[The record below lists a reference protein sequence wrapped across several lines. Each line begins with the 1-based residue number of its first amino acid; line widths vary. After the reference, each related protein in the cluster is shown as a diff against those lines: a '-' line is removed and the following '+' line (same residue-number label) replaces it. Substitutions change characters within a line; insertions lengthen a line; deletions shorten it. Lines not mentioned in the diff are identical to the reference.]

1 MKTVC
6 RFLVWVFFSRV
17 REQSVPEREPRWW
30 TQMIAA
36 GLGVIVV
43 LLLVSMFQYNFVQT
57 KIPSNGNNDITRFGI
72 AGDFFGFANAL
83 FSALA
88 FSTIIVT
95 LWMQKHELRQ
105 QRLEL
110 DQTQQIMNLQ
120 IKEME
125 LQRQEMQDQNESFRI
140 QRFESTFF
148 NMLALHNQVI
158 AEVTSNDGKKRGREA
173 FTRLVEEL
181 DPRFAGLGQ
190 EYNTKVSKRTVDE
203 IVHAYETW
211 YEENE
216 HHVGHYFRTLYN
228 LFLYVEEH
236 GPTDKTTYARL
247 ARAQLSRGEL
257 DLLLVNGLSQNGREK
272 FKPLIVQFD
281 LLKHVRKTPENQA
294 LRDAYLPTVDDSFS

>member
-1 MKTVC
+1 M
-6 RFLVWVFFSRV
+6 
-17 REQSVPEREPRWW
+17 
-30 TQMIAA
+30 MAA
-36 GLGVIVV
+36 GLGVVGV
-43 LLLVSMFQYNFVQT
+43 MFLVSMFQYNFVQT
-57 KIPSNGNNDITRFGI
+57 AIPSNGNNDITRFGI
-72 AGDFFGFANAL
+72 SGDFFGFANAL

-105 QRLEL
+105 QRLEI

-148 NMLALHNQVI
+148 NMLTLHNQVV

-173 FTRLVEEL
+173 FTRFFEEL
-181 DPRFAGLGQ
+181 DPRFAGF
-190 EYNTKVSKRTVDE
+190 EFNNKASKRTLDE

-257 DLLLVNGLSQNGREK
+257 DFLLVNGLSQNGREK
-272 FKPLIVQFD
+272 FKRLILQFN
-281 LLKHVRKTPENQA
+281 LLKHVRKTSENQA
-294 LRDAYLPTVDDSFS
+294 LRDAYLPTVGDSLT